1 VKYLYKGMITCFSHP
16 NPAVHYVQFAQLQV
30 EPLAV
35 LVELFIRAVCCHS
48 LRKNV
53 QLCVRQEGF
62 YIRKGVANA
71 CDRSLRQEFDHFFRG
86 FTESLEQG
94 PRARLAFFWGIHHI
108 H

>member
-1 VKYLYKGMITCFSHP
+1 MYNSLCYRLSLS
-16 NPAVHYVQFAQLQV
+16 Q
-30 EPLAV
+30 V

-53 QLCVRQEGF
+53 QLRVRQEGF

-71 CDRSLRQEFDHFFRG
+71 CDRSLRQEFEHFLRG

-94 PRARLAFFWGIHHI
+94 LLKRPPPSGKT
-108 H
+108 